1 MRGRSIRLSILILF
15 LLALSAAALAFPS
28 INIDL
33 PGFPA
38 LVRGGDGPLGLRLG
52 LDLSGGGQ
60 LVYEADTGSRV
71 EIAFT
76 EPADAVILY
85 EVLDSFGVADYTVTP
100 RDDRSYLIT
109 AGLLDD
115 PVKEGLQDAIAAAL
129 QDSADGAQLPAANA
143 AIVRFQFPE
152 IALTEPADAATLEDA
167 LAALA
172 SDIDNYTI
180 ISREDNSYLV
190 TVSLREYPVKE
201 GLPAD
206 LAAALQAAAA
216 GAQLPAANAATLR
229 FQWQRPDLVTVVVE
243 AVTPLELENRTVAV
257 WNVAED
263 DVNVVR
269 ISTDNPLDDD
279 LQERL
284 REALNAAVAA
294 EDAEVT
300 DISVVENTP
309 VGAIASYE
317 LNETLT
323 PTADQMDGVLD
334 TITRRVNL
342 FGTEEPIIQL
352 FGDDRIIVQLPGA
365 SGSITTVSFI
375 EPTQPAAVE
384 GVVQGQG
391 FEDFTVALTD
401 DFNRDYEIRTVSL
414 NANRQQELRT
424 ALGSIG
430 GGVDRFATTGGIE
443 AAKAL
448 IGQTAQL
455 VFKERTCADLTCATF
470 TDAEIGLTGDD
481 LDNAY
486 SGTDPNTGEWEV
498 NIAFNERGAGI
509 FGDLTQRIVGIDTK
523 RIAVFLDDELLIAP
537 VALAWI
543 RDGRSSITGNFTR
556 EEAST
561 LAIQLE
567 SGRLPVPLRLI
578 QQSDVDALLGSASLE
593 RSLMAGIIGL
603 GLVLLFMV
611 AYYRAA
617 GIVAAL
623 ALMFYT
629 VIVLAVFKL
638 VPVTLGLSGI
648 GAFIL
653 SIGLAVDANI
663 LIFERMKE
671 EIRIGRTLSSSME
684 VGFNRAWP
692 AIRDGNFSTLITCL
706 VLLWLGSR
714 TADDLVTGFA
724 FTLFIGVVA
733 SMFTAIIV
741 SRNLLQLSAWLGLG
755 RKIALFT
762 PERPPRPADGAATA
776 AAGPGRARRAE
787 GR

>member
-15 LLALSAAALAFPS
+15 ILGVAAAALAFPS
-28 INIDL
+28 ININL

-60 LVYEADTGSRV
+60 LLYEADTGTRIEV
-71 EIAFT
+71 AFD
-76 EPADAVILY
+76 EPADAAVI
-85 EVLDSFGVADYTVTP
+85 EDALDGLGVTGYTVTA

-109 AGLLDD
+109 AGLLEDS
-115 PVKEGLQDAIAAAL
+115 VKEKLEKAIGDSLKAATTGEQL
-129 QDSADGAQLPAANA
+129 PSDTGEQLPADNA

-152 IALTEPADAATLEDA
+152 
-167 LAALA
+167 
-172 SDIDNYTI
+172 
-180 ISREDNSYLV
+180 
-190 TVSLREYPVKE
+190 PVQE
-201 GLPAD
+201 
-206 LAAALQAAAA
+206 
-216 GAQLPAANAATLR
+216 
-229 FQWQRPDLVTVVVE
+229 PDLVTVVSD
-243 AVTPLELENRTVAV
+243 AADSLGLENRTVAL

-269 ISTDNPLDDD
+269 ISTDTILDNDT
-279 LQERL
+279 QEQL
-284 REALNAAVAA
+284 REALNAAVAGD
-294 EDAEVT
+294 EAEVA
-300 DISVVENTP
+300 DLSIVENTP
-309 VGAIASYE
+309 VNSIASPIE
-317 LNETLT
+317 INETLA
-323 PTADQMDGVLD
+323 PTADQMEGVLD
-334 TITRRVNL
+334 KINRRVSL

-352 FGDDRIIVQLPGA
+352 FGDDRVIVQLPGA
-365 SGSITTVSFI
+365 SGSISEVEFSD
-375 EPTQPAAVE
+375 PTGIPEVE
-384 GVVQGQG
+384 GVVRAQG
-391 FEDFTVALTD
+391 FEDFTVTLLD
-401 DFNRDYEIRTVSL
+401 DTERRFEIRTVSL
-414 NANRQQELRT
+414 NVNQQQEMRS
-424 ALGSIG
+424 ALA
-430 GGVDRFATTGGIE
+430 GGVGAVNSFATSGGIE
-443 AAKAL
+443 TAKAL

-455 VFKERTCADLTCATF
+455 VFKERTCSDVTCVTF

-481 LDNAY
+481 LEDAY
-486 SGTDPNTGEWEV
+486 AATDPNTGEWEV
-498 NIAFNERGAGI
+498 NIAFKERGAGI
-509 FGDLTQRIVGIDTK
+509 FGDLTQRIVGVETK

-537 VALAWI
+537 VSLAWI
-543 RDGRSSITGNFTR
+543 RDGRSSITGNFSR
-556 EEAST
+556 EEART
-561 LAIQLE
+561 LSIQLKAG
-567 SGRLPVPLRLI
+567 SLPVPLRLI

-603 GLVLLFMV
+603 GLVLVFMV

-623 ALMFYT
+623 ALVFYT

-671 EIRIGRTLSSSME
+671 EIRIGRTLASSME
-684 VGFNRAWP
+684 VGFGRAWP

-733 SMFTAIIV
+733 SMFTAIVV
-741 SRNLLQLSAWLGLG
+741 SRNLLQLFAWGGLG
-755 RKIALFT
+755 RKIVLFT
-762 PERPPRPADGAATA
+762 PEGAPRLAEESRAGAA
-776 AAGPGRARRAE
+776 GGGRTRRAE

>member
-15 LLALSAAALAFPS
+15 ILGVAAAALAFPS
-28 INIDL
+28 ININL

-60 LVYEADTGSRV
+60 LLYEAATGTRIEV
-71 EIAFT
+71 AFD
-76 EPADAVILY
+76 EPADAAVI
-85 EVLDSFGVADYTVTP
+85 ETTLDSQGVTGYTVTA
-100 RDDRSYLIT
+100 RDDRSYLVT
-109 AGLLDD
+109 AGLLADE
-115 PVKEGLQDAIAAAL
+115 VKDGLQAAIDDSLQAAAT
-129 QDSADGAQLPAANA
+129 GEQLPANNA

-152 IALTEPADAATLEDA
+152 
-167 LAALA
+167 
-172 SDIDNYTI
+172 
-180 ISREDNSYLV
+180 
-190 TVSLREYPVKE
+190 PVQ
-201 GLPAD
+201 D
-206 LAAALQAAAA
+206 
-216 GAQLPAANAATLR
+216 
-229 FQWQRPDLVTVVVE
+229 PDLVTVVSD
-243 AVTPLELENRTVAV
+243 AADSLGLENRTVAL

-269 ISTDNPLDDD
+269 ISTDTILDAD
-279 LQERL
+279 LQEQL

-294 EDAEVT
+294 DEAEIA
-300 DISVVENTP
+300 DLSVVENTP
-309 VGAIASYE
+309 VNGIATYD
-317 LNETLT
+317 LNETLA
-323 PTADQMDGVLD
+323 PTADQMEGVLD
-334 TITRRVNL
+334 KINRRVSL

-352 FGDDRIIVQLPGA
+352 FGDDRVIVQLPGA
-365 SGSITTVSFI
+365 SGSISEVEFSD
-375 EPTQPAAVE
+375 PTGIPEVE
-384 GVVQGQG
+384 GVVRAQG
-391 FEDFTVALTD
+391 FEDFTVTLLD
-401 DFNRDYEIRTVSL
+401 DTERRFEIRTVSL
-414 NANRQQELRT
+414 NVNQQQELRS
-424 ALGSIG
+424 ALA
-430 GGVDRFATTGGIE
+430 GGVGAVNSFATSGGIE
-443 AAKAL
+443 TAKAL

-455 VFKERTCADLTCATF
+455 VFKERTCSDVTCVTF

-481 LDNAY
+481 LDDAY
-486 SGTDPNTGEWEV
+486 AATDPNTGEWEV
-498 NIAFNERGAGI
+498 NIAFKERGAGI
-509 FGDLTQRIVGIDTK
+509 FGDLTQRIVGVETK

-537 VALAWI
+537 VSLAWI
-543 RDGRSSITGNFTR
+543 RDGRSSITGNFSR
-556 EEAST
+556 EEART
-561 LAIQLE
+561 LSIQLKAG
-567 SGRLPVPLRLI
+567 SLPVPLRLI

-603 GLVLLFMV
+603 GLVLVFMV

-623 ALMFYT
+623 ALVFYT

-671 EIRIGRTLSSSME
+671 EIRIGRTLASSME
-684 VGFNRAWP
+684 VGFGRAWP

-733 SMFTAIIV
+733 SMFTAIVV
-741 SRNLLQLSAWLGLG
+741 SRNLLQLFAWGGLG
-755 RKIALFT
+755 RKIVLFT
-762 PERPPRPADGAATA
+762 PEGAPRLAEESRAGAA
-776 AAGPGRARRAE
+776 GGGRTRRAE